1 MGKTIQCRIRARL
14 ENVKE
19 LKTNHPNHSFSL
31 KLKCTGCGE
40 VSEKWHDVTESEK
53 FPGKTGRSENNYI
66 AKCKMCGRE
75 NCLDIVPGSNGKPNC
90 CIVLSNS
97 FFWLSCT
104 IVVQLKFGITA
115 FHIGKFKYQLHFKK
129 LLKHQH

>member
-1 MGKTIQCRIRARL
+1 
-14 ENVKE
+14 
-19 LKTNHPNHSFSL
+19 L

-40 VSEKWHDVTESEK
+40 VSEKWHDITESEK

-90 CIVLSNS
+90 CIASFTFKSFKIKAGFIVLVPQEVTS
-97 FFWLSCT
+97 
-104 IVVQLKFGITA
+104 
-115 FHIGKFKYQLHFKK
+115 KK
-129 LLKHQH
+129 